1 MKWVKRKN
9 VEADMEDVG
18 LFFGKNKGR
27 ACFFVARDHKIMY
40 TIIECLSV

>member
-18 LFFGKNKGR
+18 LFLVKTKAEHVFLLPEITK
-27 ACFFVARDHKIMY
+27 
-40 TIIECLSV
+40 